1 MVVHSTLKVRK
12 MVQEAANACPKGVF
26 EIRGPLCSKK
36 FSKRFI
42 LSFDVKYYTNV
53 LVFTAQIVLNF
64 R

>member
-1 MVVHSTLKVRK
+1 MAVHSTLKVRK

-36 FSKRFI
+36 FSER
-42 LSFDVKYYTNV
+42 FDVEYYTHV

>member
-1 MVVHSTLKVRK
+1 MAVHSTLNVRK
-12 MVQEAANACPKGVF
+12 MVQFTSANTCPKGVF

-36 FSKRFI
+36 FSER
-42 LSFDVKYYTNV
+42 FDVEYYTHV